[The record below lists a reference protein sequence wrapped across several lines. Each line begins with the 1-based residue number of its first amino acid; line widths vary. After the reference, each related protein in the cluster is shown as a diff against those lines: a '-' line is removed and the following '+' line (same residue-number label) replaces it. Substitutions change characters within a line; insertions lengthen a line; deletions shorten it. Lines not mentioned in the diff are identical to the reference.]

1 MVKIQFGEIFVH
13 MNEKWVGLWREIGR
27 ELVVI
32 KKTELFSEDQS
43 QVAKIATVA
52 DPRQAGNLW
61 RNVGH
66 AKNASYFNLQP
77 GCSNR
82 LAVEHDLF
90 DKTKPRHDAF
100 SFMILNLETGEILCK
115 VANIVSLFP
124 ASWWGDAFL
133 FLRKLEACDSDESE
147 KLQVVTFDFSQGIS
161 DGTVEDLEK
170 ESICLLPGPVFEFS
184 GAPKLYF
191 ERWFMTTLKKHLDYS
206 GVVVYEEF
214 CRNLHCAAFE

>member
-1 MVKIQFGEIFVH
+1 
-13 MNEKWVGLWREIGR
+13 
-27 ELVVI
+27 
-32 KKTELFSEDQS
+32 
-43 QVAKIATVA
+43 
-52 DPRQAGNLW
+52 
-61 RNVGH
+61 VGH
-66 AKNASYFNLQP
+66 AKNASYINLQP
-77 GCSNR
+77 GSSNH

-90 DKTKPRHDAF
+90 DKTKPHHNAF

-133 FLRKLEACDSDESE
+133 FLRKLKARSSSDESE

-161 DGTVEDLEK
+161 AGTVEDLEK
-170 ESICLLPGPVFEFS
+170 EAICLLPGPVFEFS

-191 ERWFMTTLKKHLDYS
+191 ERFFMTTLKKHLGYL
-206 GVVVYEEF
+206 GVVVYEDF

>member
-1 MVKIQFGEIFVH
+1 MVEIILFGQISVH
-13 MNEKWVGLWREIGR
+13 MNEKWVGLWTWTGQ

-52 DPRQAGNLW
+52 DPRRAGNLW

-170 ESICLLPGPVFEFS
+170 EAICLLPGPVFEFS

-191 ERWFMTTLKKHLDYS
+191 KRFMSTVKQHLDYS
-206 GVVVYEEF
+206 GVVVYQDIL
-214 CRNLHCAAFE
+214 RNLYCAAFE